1 MSRVDNPAVDN
12 PAVDNTASGA
22 LDGVLD
28 PAPSPGAPR
37 IRGLRRLRAWPWS
50 LRVGLFGV
58 LAVVLV
64 LLATPW
70 SAPFDPALQDLSN
83 RLAPPSGAHWLG
95 TDQLGRD
102 VMSRLMWGG
111 RFSVTIA
118 AITLTISAVFGTL
131 LGIVCARSKGALDEF
146 VMRVSDV
153 LLAFPEMIVAM
164 FLVSILGAGYG
175 TLILALAVA
184 GWTPFARLARALAL
198 EINSRDFIEAA
209 ESLGFSRT
217 FIILRHLLPNAF
229 SPLLAH
235 ASVRF
240 GHTLITVG
248 ALSFLGLGVAPPD
261 SDWGSM
267 LADGLPYMSRAAGL
281 VIYPGLAIFLTALAV
296 TLTGR
301 GINVRPRRQGRG

>member
-1 MSRVDNPAVDN
+1 MHSVHNPALTAPDGSLDAL
-12 PAVDNTASGA
+12 PAPGAARRGGA
-22 LDGVLD
+22 LG
-28 PAPSPGAPR
+28 S
-37 IRGLRRLRAWPWS
+37 LRTWPWS
-50 LRVGLFGV
+50 LRLGLLGILV
-58 LAVVLV
+58 VVLV

-70 SAPFDPALQDLSN
+70 IAPADPRLQDLSN
-83 RLAPPSGAHWLG
+83 GLAAPGAEHLLG

-102 VMSRLMWGG
+102 VLSRLMWGG

-118 AITLTISAVFGTL
+118 AIAVVICAVFGTL
-131 LGIVCARSKGALDEF
+131 LGIICARVKGPLDEF

-175 TLILALAVA
+175 TLILALVLG
-184 GWTPFARLARALAL
+184 GWTPFARLARAMAL

-217 FIILRHLLPNAF
+217 FIIMRHLLPNAF

-240 GHTLITVG
+240 GHKLITVG
-248 ALSFLGLGVAPPD
+248 GLSFLGLGVTAPD

-267 LADGLPYMSRAAGL
+267 LADGLPYMSRGAGL
-281 VIYPGLAIFLTALAV
+281 VIFPGLAIFLTALAV

-301 GINVRPRRQGRG
+301 GIDLRSRRQGKS

>member
-1 MSRVDNPAVDN
+1 MSRVDNPA
-12 PAVDNTASGA
+12 SGA
-22 LDGVLD
+22 LDVTLD
-28 PAPSPGAPR
+28 AVPTPGAPR
-37 IRGLRRLRAWPWS
+37 IRGLRRLRAWPWG
-50 LRVGLFGV
+50 LRLGLFGV

-70 SAPFDPALQDLSN
+70 TAPFDPALQDLPN
-83 RLAPPSGAHWLG
+83 RLASPSGAHWLG

-102 VMSRLMWGG
+102 VLSRLMWGG

-118 AITLTISAVFGTL
+118 AITLAICAVFGTL
-131 LGIVCARSKGALDEF
+131 LGIVCARVKGPLDEF

-175 TLILALAVA
+175 TLILALAIA

-217 FIILRHLLPNAF
+217 FIIVRHLLPNAF

-240 GHTLITVG
+240 GHMLITVG
-248 ALSFLGLGVAPPD
+248 ALSFLGLGVTPPD

-301 GINVRPRRQGRG
+301 GINARPRRQGRG

>member
-1 MSRVDNPAVDN
+1 MSRVDNPA
-12 PAVDNTASGA
+12 PAA
-22 LDGVLD
+22 LDGSLD
-28 PAPSPGAPR
+28 VVPTSGGPR
-37 IRGLRRLRAWPWS
+37 IGGLQRLRTWPWS
-50 LRVGLFGV
+50 LRLGLLGL

-70 SAPFDPALQDLSN
+70 ISPADPALQDLSN
-83 RLAPPSGAHWLG
+83 KLKPPSGAHWLG

-102 VMSRLMWGG
+102 VLSRLMWGG
-111 RFSVTIA
+111 RFSVSIA
-118 AITLTISAVFGTL
+118 AITLAISAVFGTL
-131 LGIVCARSKGALDEF
+131 LGIVCARTKGALDEF

-175 TLILALAVA
+175 TLILALAIA

-217 FIILRHLLPNAF
+217 FIVLRHLLPNAF
-229 SPLLAH
+229 NPLLAH

-240 GHTLITVG
+240 GHMLITVG